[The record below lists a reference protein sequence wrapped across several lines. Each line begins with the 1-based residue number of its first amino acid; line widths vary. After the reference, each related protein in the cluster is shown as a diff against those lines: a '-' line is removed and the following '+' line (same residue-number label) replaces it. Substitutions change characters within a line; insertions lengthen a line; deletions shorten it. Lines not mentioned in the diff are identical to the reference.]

1 MSLLTLAFNP
11 QPRAKTYCSGPILRV
26 SGVWAVKILYIVLD
40 GAADSPTSPRKTL
53 EEASKPNIDSLGSHA
68 VCGMVYTVKP
78 GVAPQSDYATL
89 SLLGYN
95 PDDYYPGRGPLE
107 AFGAGIEMRR
117 GDIALRA
124 NFATV
129 DPGTLR
135 IIDRRVGRS
144 LTSREA
150 RELASAVDGME
161 LEEGE
166 GTALFRATIGHRG
179 VLVLRHRSKPLSDA
193 ISNTDPAYE
202 RRGRFSVALE
212 KYEPFIKLSNPLV
225 EDEAAVLAARM
236 LNEFTLKAVEILD
249 GHPVNL
255 AREKRGL
262 LKANAILS
270 RDAGGLPEEKPPSF
284 QERFGLRGA
293 SIVEMVVER
302 GISRYIG
309 LDDIR
314 VEIEGRAREEVY
326 REEAARAVEALE
338 THDLV
343 YVHLKGPD
351 EPGHDGSFE
360 GKIKAVEDIDKHFF
374 APLLDRLSSAGLE
387 PAFVVT
393 SDHATPWDVGA
404 HSGDPVPLMISHQ
417 SIQGSIGKFSE
428 TVCLRGRLGT
438 IIGGYKIIPKTLSL
452 LAG

>member
-1 MSLLTLAFNP
+1 M
-11 QPRAKTYCSGPILRV
+11 
-26 SGVWAVKILYIVLD
+26 KILYVVLD
-40 GAADSPTSPRKTL
+40 GAADSPSSPRRTL
-53 EEASKPNIDSLGSHA
+53 EEANKPNIDSLGSHA

-95 PDDYYPGRGPLE
+95 PEEYYPGRGPLE

-117 GDIALRA
+117 GDVALRA

-166 GTALFRATIGHRG
+166 GVALFRATIGHRG
-179 VLVLRHRSKPLSDA
+179 VLVLRHRRKPLSDA

-212 KYEPFIKLSNPLV
+212 KYEPYIKLSNPLST
-225 EDEAAVLAARM
+225 DESAVLAARM
-236 LNEFTLKAVEILD
+236 LNEFTLRAIEVLD
-249 GHPVNL
+249 NHPVNK
-255 AREKRGL
+255 ARESRGL

-270 RDAGGLPEEKPPSF
+270 RDAGVLPQEKPPGF
-284 QERFGLRGA
+284 QEKFGLRGV

-302 GISRYIG
+302 GIARYIG
-309 LDDIR
+309 LEDIH

-338 THDLV
+338 TYDLV

-360 GKIKAVEDIDKHFF
+360 GKLKAVEEIDKHFF
-374 APLLDRLSSAGLE
+374 APLLDGISSKGLE
-387 PAFVVT
+387 PAFVIT
-393 SDHATPWDVGA
+393 SDHATPWDKGA
-404 HSGDPVPLMISHQ
+404 HSADPVPLMISHPGLR
-417 SIQGSIGKFSE
+417 GSVDRFSE
-428 TVCLRGRLGT
+428 STCLSGGLGT
-438 IIGGYKIIPKTLSL
+438 IIGGYRIIPKALSL
-452 LAG
+452 LKDYVG